1 MANNQIF
8 IVNLCSLRV
17 DQDSREL
24 FETTLGESYIYVLD
38 KNPLR
43 LKNLIDLKNYA
54 MYQPWNLIID
64 KNSNIYTTVS
74 QLDGKKFISKER
86 YLFKFNKDG
95 DVLDCCRLEHTYL
108 SNDMILVDDK
118 LIFFKENF
126 MNVYAK

>member
-86 YLFKFNKDG
+86 YLCKFNKEAAK
-95 DVLDCCRLEHTYL
+95 RRE
-108 SNDMILVDDK
+108 K
-118 LIFFKENF
+118 LK
-126 MNVYAK
+126 